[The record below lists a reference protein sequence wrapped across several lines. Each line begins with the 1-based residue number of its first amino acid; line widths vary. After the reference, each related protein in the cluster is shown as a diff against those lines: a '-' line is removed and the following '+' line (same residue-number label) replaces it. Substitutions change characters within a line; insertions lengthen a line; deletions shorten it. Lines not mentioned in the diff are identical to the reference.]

1 MISASFLTSKD
12 IPSTLTKLNNT
23 DVDYIHVDV
32 MDGKYVEN
40 KSLPFKEMRHIYKF
54 TDKRLDVHLMVSS
67 PSKYI
72 IDYASLNTEYI
83 TIHLDTKEDTL
94 TNLKLI
100 KGYGIKAG
108 IALNPSDKVES
119 IIPYLPYIDLI
130 LVMGVIPGMG
140 GQKFIDKT
148 IDKLEELKVLKK
160 EYKDF
165 NFKISIDGG
174 INNFTAKKIYRLTD
188 IIVSGNYITSS
199 DDYQKQI
206 NSLRFKS

>member
-12 IPSTLTKLNNT
+12 IPKTLAELNDT
-23 DVDYIHVDV
+23 DVDFIHVDV

-54 TDKRLDVHLMVSS
+54 TNKRLDVHLMVES

-72 IDYASLNTEYI
+72 SDYASLNTEYI
-83 TIHLDTKEDTL
+83 TIHLDTIENTL
-94 TNLKLI
+94 SNLKQI
-100 KGYGIKAG
+100 KSYGIKTG
-108 IALNPSDKVES
+108 IALNPDDKVEAL
-119 IIPYLPYIDLI
+119 IPYLPYIDLI
-130 LVMGVIPGMG
+130 LVMGVIPGKG

-148 IDKLEELKVLKK
+148 IDKLKELKVLKK

-165 NFKISIDGG
+165 KFKISVDGG
-174 INNFTAKKIYRLTD
+174 VNNIVVKKIYNLTD

-199 DDYQKQI
+199 IDFQKQI
-206 NSLRFKS
+206 NSLRFNS

>member
-12 IPSTLTKLNNT
+12 IPKTLTKLNDT
-23 DVDYIHVDV
+23 DVDFIHVDV

-54 TDKRLDVHLMVSS
+54 TDKRLDVHLMVES

-72 IDYASLNTEYI
+72 SDYASLNTEYI
-83 TIHLDTKEDTL
+83 TIHLDTLEDTL
-94 TNLKLI
+94 NNLKLI
-100 KGYGIKAG
+100 KSYGIKTG
-108 IALNPSDKVES
+108 IALNPTDKVES
-119 IIPYLPYIDLI
+119 LIPYLPYIDLI
-130 LVMGVIPGMG
+130 LVMGVIPGKG
-140 GQKFIDKT
+140 GQKFIDNT
-148 IDKLEELKVLKK
+148 IDKLKELKVLKK

-165 NFKISIDGG
+165 KFKISVDGG
-174 INNFTAKKIYRLTD
+174 VNNIVAKKIYNLTD

-199 DDYQKQI
+199 TDFQKQI

>member
-12 IPSTLTKLNNT
+12 IPNTLTKLNDT
-23 DVDYIHVDV
+23 DVDFIHVDV

-54 TDKRLDVHLMVSS
+54 TDKRLDVHLMVAS
-67 PSKYI
+67 PSIYI
-72 IDYASLNTEYI
+72 SDYASLNTEYI
-83 TIHLDTKEDTL
+83 TIHLDTLEL
-94 TNLKLI
+94 
-100 KGYGIKAG
+100 
-108 IALNPSDKVES
+108 
-119 IIPYLPYIDLI
+119 IPYLPYIDLI
-130 LVMGVIPGMG
+130 LVMGVIPGKG

-148 IDKLEELKVLKK
+148 IDKLKELKVLKK

-174 INNFTAKKIYRLTD
+174 VNDIVAKKIHNLTD

-206 NSLRFKS
+206 NSLRF